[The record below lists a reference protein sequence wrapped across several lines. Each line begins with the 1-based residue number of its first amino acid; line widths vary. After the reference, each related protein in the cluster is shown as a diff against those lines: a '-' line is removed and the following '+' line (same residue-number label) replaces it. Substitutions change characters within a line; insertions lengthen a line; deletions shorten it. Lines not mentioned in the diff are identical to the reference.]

1 MAVGPLSELWGFS
14 LCTCR
19 IQLVR
24 CRCDAEDPEK
34 YFISVLYGPMLPL
47 DTAPVNLEPNNTSV
61 LNVPS
66 EGDRQSKISSLCC
79 FWSLSF
85 SLYISHQ
92 QYQQSL
98 FFKPSPFQKQSHYSF
113 FPRNGGLWDAYHH
126 SDCLP
131 PYQNPTL
138 SFLTSK
144 ISTGKSPSCL
154 NTQVNNRHSIPGYR
168 IVLWEEFSKHPQVK
182 FIAFSSVIRRA
193 T

>member
-47 DTAPVNLEPNNTSV
+47 DTAPVNLEPKNTSV

-85 SLYISHQ
+85 SPFIFHTNSINSHCFLNPPLSKSRAITHSSPGTEVCEMPTITVTV
-92 QYQQSL
+92 YLLTRILHYLFSCPKSPLGSRPAVSTHRLTIGILSL
-98 FFKPSPFQKQSHYSF
+98 VIELFSE
-113 FPRNGGLWDAYHH
+113 R
-126 SDCLP
+126 
-131 PYQNPTL
+131 
-138 SFLTSK
+138 SFLNTSK
-144 ISTGKSPSCL
+144 SNS
-154 NTQVNNRHSIPGYR
+154 
-168 IVLWEEFSKHPQVK
+168 
-182 FIAFSSVIRRA
+182 
-193 T
+193 